1 MLMCYGWVRQQSVMA
16 MQLMRIFLVVSAVLE
31 LSWQEGQEQDGQECR
46 ALPPSS
52 SHFNLTTPPPRA
64 GPGYEL
70 FPGLGY
76 YKLHQEHTTWE
87 EARRTCLKEG
97 SHLLIVNSET
107 EALQVVKVTYDRFP
121 KLRDEIYVGIND
133 LHTEGHFISV
143 LGQPLTSVGYAEWM
157 PNEPNDA
164 SGNEDCVHIYK
175 IKLQLNDVSCD
186 TKLPF
191 IWLNR
196 YKVHVTAKTWEEA
209 RKVCIA
215 EKAHLVIINSEA
227 EAKAV
232 LKIWQEY
239 PFPKL
244 NPLFIFLGFNDIK
257 GEGKYVTVTG
267 EPLEDTGFVNL
278 KHSAGS
284 TTSVEQDSGPWEV
297 DVEQTSSRCGAE
309 EEIVLAALVK
319 APPPRAGPGYETVHG
334 LGYYKL
340 HTELNTWEEA
350 RRVCAEEGAHLAVI
364 NSKVEMD
371 VILNIWSR
379 HPKIMDSYL
388 NSYAHVGFHD
398 LYTEGNYLTVL
409 GNAYSDLK

>member
-1 MLMCYGWVRQQSVMA
+1 MLTAIRQQSVMA
-16 MQLMRIFLVVSAVLE
+16 MQLLRIFLVVSAVLE

-52 SHFNLTTPPPRA
+52 SHFTLT
-64 GPGYEL
+64 
-70 FPGLGY
+70 
-76 YKLHQEHTTWE
+76 
-87 EARRTCLKEG
+87 
-97 SHLLIVNSET
+97 S
-107 EALQVVKVTYDRFP
+107 
-121 KLRDEIYVGIND
+121 
-133 LHTEGHFISV
+133 
-143 LGQPLTSVGYAEWM
+143 QPLTSVGYAEWM

-257 GEGKYVTVTG
+257 GEGKYVSRWRTQGSWPGRKVNPMTAG
-267 EPLEDTGFVNL
+267 VNL

-409 GNAYSDLK
+409 GKNDLILSFRITRTGSKTRC